1 MNHQNIQIF
10 LTVVKHNSISAAAKV
25 LNYTQPTVS
34 EYINQLEKQLGV
46 RLFVRKRG
54 VRQLVLTPAGEA
66 FLPLAQRQ
74 MELDEAVE
82 RYISAQK
89 QKIFRLA
96 ASSSAHEYIVSHIVR
111 RLMQKNPG
119 VEIRLISK
127 EIREIPNAV
136 ETNAFDAAIYFGARL
151 ENPMIEQVP
160 FFKEERYILCL
171 KDSILPER
179 ILSIEDLDPQ
189 KEVMY
194 LTTSKGSRLAEWRR
208 QNFPESIGSMVRT
221 DSVFAIKN
229 YLTSKDAWAVVP
241 ASVAH
246 HIMSQQS
253 DWFSIRQVTPKLPD
267 RACSLLVMQSYP
279 HEEIM
284 HSFLECCREF
294 TEENPY
300 LENLQTMDSTFEI

>member
-96 ASSSAHEYIVSHIVR
+96 ASSSAHEYIVSHIVQ

-127 EIREIPNAV
+127 EMREIPSAI
-136 ETNAFDAAIYFGARL
+136 ETHSFDAAIYFGAPV
-151 ENPMIEQVP
+151 ESTMIEHVP
-160 FFKEERYILCL
+160 FFREERYILCL
-171 KDSILPER
+171 KDTSLPDR
-179 ILSIEDLDPQ
+179 ILTIEDLDPQ

-194 LTTSKGSRLAEWRR
+194 LTSSKKSGFAEWRR
-208 QNFPESIGSMVRT
+208 QNFPESMGSMVRT
-221 DSVFAIKN
+221 DSVFALKN
-229 YLTSKDAWAVVP
+229 YLTSKDAWAVIP
-241 ASVAH
+241 ASVAYY
-246 HIMSQQS
+246 IMSQQN
-253 DWFSIRQVTPKLPD
+253 DWFSLRQVTPQPPD
-267 RACSLLVMQSYP
+267 RKCSLLITRTYP

-284 HSFLECCREF
+284 KSFLQCCSEYV
-294 TEENPY
+294 EEHPY
-300 LENLQTMDSTFEI
+300 LQN